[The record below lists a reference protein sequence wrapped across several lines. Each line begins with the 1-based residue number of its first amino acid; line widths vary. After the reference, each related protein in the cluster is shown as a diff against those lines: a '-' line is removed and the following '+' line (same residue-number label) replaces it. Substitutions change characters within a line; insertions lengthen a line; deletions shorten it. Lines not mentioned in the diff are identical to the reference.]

1 MPKTT
6 PSNPAHAMGA
16 YYACLPV
23 VLHRSDARLQRKSDI
38 LRRMKWNNEKAR
50 VTYNFAH
57 WGGGYFDVHEGQLH
71 ARLTPHNTVP
81 GNASAS
87 INLNT
92 LTDDIQQAG
101 LALPVLVRF
110 PEILHDRVHR
120 FSRAFADAMGEHH
133 YHGDF
138 TAVYPI
144 KVNQQHSVVSELLSA
159 ADEHTRV
166 GLECGSKPELLA
178 VLALSTSN
186 NTSDRKAGK
195 GVIICNG
202 YKDREYIRLA
212 LIGQQLGHQVT
223 IVLEKPAE
231 LTLVMEESQKL
242 GIRPQLGL
250 RIRLASIGKG
260 NWQNTGGEKSKFGLS
275 AAQALPVIEQLRQGK
290 MLDCLQL
297 LHCHMGSQLSN
308 IRDIQQGLREIARYY
323 AELHR
328 MGANIRCVDVG
339 GGLGIDYEGSRS
351 RNLCSMNY
359 SLQEYANNVVHILW
373 ETCFEHNLPQP
384 DIITESGRAL
394 TAHHAVLITD
404 VIDVEKIGATTTNS
418 EPDTEA
424 PIVLHDLWN
433 ELCNCSAQNPRASIE
448 TYHTAAHWLSEAQS
462 MYVHGLLTLP
472 QKAQAEELYFA
483 ICRHVQQQLD
493 PAQRSHR
500 EILDELNEK
509 LADKVF
515 CNFSL
520 FQSLPDV
527 WAIDQIFPIVPL
539 SRLDEEPTR
548 RSTLQDITCDSDGR
562 ISHYVD
568 GEGIE
573 SSLPLHDI
581 SAGENYRLGIFLIG
595 AYQEILGDM
604 HNLFGDT
611 NAVDVRLNSE
621 GQYQL
626 ENCHQGDTVDKVL
639 HEVHFESE
647 SLLAAYRQQLKQ
659 AALSENQQNQYLT
672 ELEAGLRGYTYFKSG

>member
-1 MPKTT
+1 MTW
-6 PSNPAHAMGA
+6 S
-16 YYACLPV
+16 
-23 VLHRSDARLQRKSDI
+23 
-38 LRRMKWNNEKAR
+38 NEKAR
-50 VTYNFAH
+50 AVYNLAH
-57 WGGGYFDVHEGQLH
+57 WSGGYFDVHEGHLH
-71 ARLTPHNTVP
+71 AQPAPHNAT
-81 GNASAS
+81 ATS
-87 INLNT
+87 INLNS
-92 LTDDIQQAG
+92 LADDIKQAG

-110 PEILHDRVHR
+110 PDILHDRVHQLNH
-120 FSRAFADAMGEHH
+120 AFARAMGNHH
-133 YHGDF
+133 YHGNF

-144 KVNQQHSVVSELLSA
+144 KVNQQYSVVSEILAA
-159 ADEHTRV
+159 ADDDTRV

-178 VLALSTSN
+178 VLALSTP
-186 NTSDRKAGK
+186 DRDTDK

-212 LIGQQLGHQVT
+212 LIGQQLGHQIT

-231 LTLVMEESQKL
+231 LALVIEESQKL

-250 RIRLASIGKG
+250 RVRLASIGRG

-275 AAQALPVIEQLRQGK
+275 AAQALRAIEQLQQAK
-290 MLDCLQL
+290 LLDCLSL

-308 IRDIQQGLREIARYY
+308 IHDIQRGLREIARYY
-323 AELHR
+323 TELHR
-328 MGANIRCVDVG
+328 MGAQIHCVDVG

-351 RNLCSMNY
+351 RNFCSMNY
-359 SLQEYANNVVHILW
+359 SLQEYANNVVHTLW
-373 ETCFEHNLPQP
+373 ETCFENNLPHP

-394 TAHHAVLITD
+394 TAHHAMLITD
-404 VIDVEKIGATTTNS
+404 VIDVEKVGITTTNT
-418 EPDTEA
+418 EPDNDD

-433 ELCNCSAQNPRASIE
+433 GLCNCAEHDPRAAIE
-448 TYHTAAHWLSEAQS
+448 IFHTAAHWLAEAQS

-483 ICRHVQQQLD
+483 ICQHVKRQLD
-493 PAQRSHR
+493 PAQRAHQ
-500 EILDELNEK
+500 EIFDEINEK

-539 SRLDEEPTR
+539 KRLDEEPTR
-548 RSTLQDITCDSDGR
+548 RAILQDITCDSDGR
-562 ISHYVD
+562 IDHYVD

-581 SAGENYRLGIFLIG
+581 SIGENYRLGIFLIG

-604 HNLFGDT
+604 HNLFGTT
-611 NAVDVRLNSE
+611 NAVDVRLNAD
-621 GQYQL
+621 GHYQL
-626 ENCHQGDTVDKVL
+626 ERCQQGDTVDNVL
-639 HEVHFESE
+639 HDVHFESE
-647 SLLAAYRQQLKQ
+647 TMLTVYQQQLKQ
-659 AALSENQQNQYLT
+659 SALNADQQEQYLT
-672 ELEAGLRGYTYFKSG
+672 ELKRGLGGYTYFNNSDHS

>member
-1 MPKTT
+1 MTW
-6 PSNPAHAMGA
+6 S
-16 YYACLPV
+16 
-23 VLHRSDARLQRKSDI
+23 
-38 LRRMKWNNEKAR
+38 NEKAR
-50 VTYNFAH
+50 ARYNLAH
-57 WGGGYFDVHEGQLH
+57 WGGGYFDVREGHLH
-71 ARLTPHNTVP
+71 AQPAPHNAAGT
-81 GNASAS
+81 S
-87 INLNT
+87 INLNS
-92 LTDDIQQAG
+92 LANDIQQAG

-110 PEILHDRVHR
+110 PDILHDRVRQLSH
-120 FSRAFADAMGEHH
+120 AFVQSMGNHH
-133 YHGDF
+133 YHGTF

-144 KVNQQHSVVSELLSA
+144 KVNQQFTVVSEILAA
-159 ADEHTRV
+159 ADDHTRV

-178 VLALSTSN
+178 VLALSTNDGS
-186 NTSDRKAGK
+186 TPSKHST
-195 GVIICNG
+195 IICNG

-212 LIGQQLGHQVT
+212 LIGQQLGHQIT

-231 LTLVMEESQKL
+231 LNLVIEESSKL
-242 GIRPQLGL
+242 GVRPRLGL
-250 RIRLASIGKG
+250 RVRLASIGRG

-275 AAQALPVIEQLRQGK
+275 AAQALPVIEQLREHGL
-290 MLDCLQL
+290 LDCLQL

-328 MGANIRCVDVG
+328 MGADIRCVDVG

-351 RNLCSMNY
+351 RNLYSMNY
-359 SLQEYANNVVHILW
+359 SLQEYANNVVHTLW
-373 ETCFEHNLPQP
+373 ETCAEHDLPQP

-404 VIDVEKIGATTTNS
+404 VIDVEKTGGDTDKA
-418 EPDTEA
+418 EPDHDA
-424 PIVLHDLWN
+424 PLILHDLWN
-433 ELCNCSAQNPRASIE
+433 GLCNCAEHDSRAAME

-462 MYVHGLLTLP
+462 MYLHGLLTLP

-483 ICRHVQQQLD
+483 ICQCVQQQLD
-493 PAQRSHR
+493 PAQRSHQD
-500 EILDELNEK
+500 ILDELNEK
-509 LADKVF
+509 LADKIF

-548 RSTLQDITCDSDGR
+548 RAILQDITCDSDGR
-562 ISHYVD
+562 IDHYVD
-568 GEGIE
+568 GESIE

-611 NAVDVRLNSE
+611 NAVDVRLDAD
-621 GQYQL
+621 GHYQL
-626 ENCHQGDTVDKVL
+626 KHCHHGDTVDSVL
-639 HEVHFESE
+639 RYVHFESE
-647 SLLAAYRQQLKQ
+647 AMLTAYQQQIQRSTLDARQQK
-659 AALSENQQNQYLT
+659 QYLA
-672 ELEAGLRGYTYFKSG
+672 ELETGLRSYTYFKNSVPS